1 MGYHVYMRTDI
12 KKYFNEFIGTFFLV
26 LTVVLTVNNPNVG
39 NFAPFAIG
47 AVLAGM
53 VYAGYHRSGA
63 YYNPALTL
71 AKLMRGETD
80 KHDAFYYTLAQLL
93 AGFLAALIGVYLLG
107 CQGITDINARS
118 GQATCAIVGE
128 LLGTFVLTYVT
139 LTTVAGSNNQAHA
152 FGGLTVGLVYMAM
165 VYAMGGLSGGA
176 FNPAVALGFA
186 IAGMVSWGDLW
197 TYFLGSLLGAAA
209 AVSIIQAMAE
219 KSES

>member
-1 MGYHVYMRTDI
+1 MDI

-47 AVLAGM
+47 TVLAGM
-53 VYAGYHRSGA
+53 IYAGYSRSGA

-71 AKLMRGETD
+71 AKLMQGETD
-80 KHDAFYYTLAQLL
+80 RHDAVYYTLTQLL
-93 AGFLAALIGVYLLG
+93 AGFFASLIGVYLLG

-118 GQATCAIVGE
+118 GQATCAVVGE

-139 LTTVAGSNNQAHA
+139 LSAVGGRHDQANT
-152 FGGLTVGLVYMAM
+152 FGGLTVGLIYMAM

-176 FNPAVALGFA
+176 FNPAIALGFA
-186 IAGMVSWGDLW
+186 VAGMVSWGDLW
-197 TYFLGSLLGAAA
+197 THFLGSLLGAAA
-209 AVSIIQAMAE
+209 AVSVIQAMAE